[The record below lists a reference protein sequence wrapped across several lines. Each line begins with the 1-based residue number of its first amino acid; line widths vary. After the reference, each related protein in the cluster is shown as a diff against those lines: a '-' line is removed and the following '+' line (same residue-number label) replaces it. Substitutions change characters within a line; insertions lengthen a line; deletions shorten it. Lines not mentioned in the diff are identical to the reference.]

1 MTEEERRE
9 AEFDAQME
17 ELMRPDSPGGEK
29 KIHKKWSKKR
39 KIAGAAAA
47 AVAILGIFRACSGGN
62 GTIPVATTPLTK
74 GDLTEKMALTG
85 PISGT
90 DSVDVFSNLH
100 WEVEALYVKEGDRV
114 RRAVEELLQEW
125 SRICY
130 QGFTPEE
137 RQAWD
142 AFLTRITENVLQFKR
157 EEHDG

>member
-1 MTEEERRE
+1 MQDRVEIYRRVERQYIRDRLGDMGLQAVDGMVVGLLVREGQLRQEDMVHRLVLDKGAVARSVARLEELGLAERTVSDRCRRE
-9 AEFDAQME
+9 K
-17 ELMRPDSPGGEK
+17 LVS
-29 KIHKKWSKKR
+29 
-39 KIAGAAAA
+39 
-47 AVAILGIFRACSGGN
+47 
-62 GTIPVATTPLTK
+62 
-74 GDLTEKMALTG
+74 LTE
-85 PISGT
+85 
-90 DSVDVFSNLH
+90 
-100 WEVEALYVKEGDRV
+100 EGDRV

>member
-1 MTEEERRE
+1 MQDRIEIFRRVERQYLREKLEMLGLSAVDGMVLRLVARKGSMCQEDIVRWIVLDKGAVARAVARLEGRGLVERTVPSQCRRE
-9 AEFDAQME
+9 K
-17 ELMRPDSPGGEK
+17 LVS
-29 KIHKKWSKKR
+29 
-39 KIAGAAAA
+39 
-47 AVAILGIFRACSGGN
+47 
-62 GTIPVATTPLTK
+62 
-74 GDLTEKMALTG
+74 LTE
-85 PISGT
+85 
-90 DSVDVFSNLH
+90 
-100 WEVEALYVKEGDRV
+100 EGDRV